1 VKVKKKKEGIE
12 WNVKW
17 IKSEKLWELGY
28 TGKGIVVGG
37 ADTGI
42 DWKHE
47 ALIKNYRGSSTNT
60 TVEHNYNWYDGVT
73 TPPFNCN
80 GQCRCNSTE
89 PCDENGH
96 GTHTIGSTAGGTE
109 RDQIG
114 CAPNSTWIGCR
125 AFSNTQWAPSSF
137 ISCLQFFL
145 APTDLRGLNPKPEL
159 RPHITVHSYGC
170 TAALRCPNSESL
182 KPASDALKAAGVY
195 MVVAAHNYGPRCNSI
210 MAQPGHYASVLT
222 IGATNF
228 NSNVIASFS
237 GRGPINIDGSNRRK
251 PDLTGPGVQVR
262 SCVPNNRY
270 AVFSGTSMATPTV
283 AGGIALLWNAIP
295 ELSRNIDKTTE
306 ILEKTALHQPSTEC
320 NSTQQSPNNVYGYGT
335 VDILKAY
342 EEAKRQGF

>member
-1 VKVKKKKEGIE
+1 MMVLPLLLLIVMVNVDVIQQNLVMKMDMELIQLEVLLVVQKE
-12 WNVKW
+12 
-17 IKSEKLWELGY
+17 IKLVVLQIVLGLD
-28 TGKGIVVGG
+28 VVLF
-37 ADTGI
+37 
-42 DWKHE
+42 
-47 ALIKNYRGSSTNT
+47 LI
-60 TVEHNYNWYDGVT
+60 H
-73 TPPFNCN
+73 
-80 GQCRCNSTE
+80 
-89 PCDENGH
+89 NGH
-96 GTHTIGSTAGGTE
+96 LLLLFLVY
-109 RDQIG
+109 
-114 CAPNSTWIGCR
+114 N
-125 AFSNTQWAPSSF
+125 
-137 ISCLQFFL
+137 FFL

-306 ILEKTALHQPSTEC
+306 ILEKTALHQTI
-320 NSTQQSPNNVYGYGT
+320 Y
-335 VDILKAY
+335 
-342 EEAKRQGF
+342 